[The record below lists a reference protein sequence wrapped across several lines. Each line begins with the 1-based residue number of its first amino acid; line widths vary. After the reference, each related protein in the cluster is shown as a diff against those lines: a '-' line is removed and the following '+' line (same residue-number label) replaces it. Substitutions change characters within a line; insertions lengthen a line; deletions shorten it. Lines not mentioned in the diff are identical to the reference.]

1 MRCSEKIRVW
11 LRIWSLSLWNV
22 HKQHVEVFIKRQ
34 KCSHSWCC
42 CNLIRAWFLYL
53 ACLFL
58 QTLLTNQSRQN
69 GARSPGTRGKKEN
82 FGRQNEKDHAPRT
95 TTTTTLLANWIFFGG
110 ANWVTA
116 QQNKHAVGFQHNTRS
131 GWQLISVFGLVSNER
146 HSGGIELIVW
156 VLMGG
161 GRARDPSRAD
171 SC

>member
-22 HKQHVEVFIKRQ
+22 HKQHVEVFINRQ

-69 GARSPGTRGKKEN
+69 RPVHMELEAKKN
-82 FGRQNEKDHAPRT
+82 HAQK
-95 TTTTTLLANWIFFGG
+95 TTLLANWIFW
-110 ANWVTA
+110 ANWVAA

-146 HSGGIELIVW
+146 HSGGIELIVG

-161 GRARDPSRAD
+161 GRARNPSRAD